1 MSAVAQPVP
10 SSSPQTRTINV
21 RVPIN
26 VFNQLDELATATA
39 RTKSFVTVEA
49 LSSYLEA
56 QAWQVKE
63 VQDAIL
69 EADSGDFATD
79 EQVNAVFAKYGA

>member
-1 MSAVAQPVP
+1 MPAPAQP
-10 SSSPQTRTINV
+10 SQQTRTINV
-21 RVPIN
+21 RVPVG

-49 LSSYLEA
+49 LTSYLEA
-56 QAWQVKE
+56 QSWQVRE
-63 VQDAIL
+63 VQAAIA
-69 EADSGDFATD
+69 EADAGDFATD

>member
-1 MSAVAQPVP
+1 MPALAPPTVNV
-10 SSSPQTRTINV
+10 SPQTRTINV
-21 RVPIN
+21 RVPISLIS
-26 VFNQLDELATATA
+26 QLDEIATATA
-39 RTKSFVTVEA
+39 RTKSFVTVES

-63 VQDAIL
+63 VQAAIA

-79 EQVNAVFAKYGA
+79 EQVNAVFAKYSD

>member
-1 MSAVAQPVP
+1 MPAVAQPTSTP
-10 SSSPQTRTINV
+10 SQQTRTINV
-21 RVPIN
+21 RVPIS

-63 VQDAIL
+63 VRDAIV
-69 EADSGDFATD
+69 EADNGDFATED
-79 EQVNAVFAKYGA
+79 QVNAVFAKYGA